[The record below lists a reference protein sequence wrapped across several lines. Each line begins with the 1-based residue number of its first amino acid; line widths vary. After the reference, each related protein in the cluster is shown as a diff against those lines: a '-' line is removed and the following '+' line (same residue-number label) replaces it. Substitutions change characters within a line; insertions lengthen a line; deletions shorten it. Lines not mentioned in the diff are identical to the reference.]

1 MQLKINIRILC
12 IRYTCY
18 ITICQIS
25 TICICEY
32 ILSLQNQ
39 VYIMAWN
46 IKLSPQT
53 DITTVYKK
61 KNTHNL
67 DRR

>member
-1 MQLKINIRILC
+1 M
-12 IRYTCY
+12 
-18 ITICQIS
+18 
-25 TICICEY
+25 CEY

-39 VYIMAWN
+39 VYIMVCN

-53 DITTVYKK
+53 DKTTVYN